1 LTLKLL
7 LTQIYRKQMKKSAE
21 LKQERAQKIEAQKT
35 LHTTATAEKRNLNEV
50 ETVSFESLQV
60 EIEVLTRS
68 VSNAEA
74 YEKNLRS
81 MEEPGET
88 IEVKPGE
95 EKPEE
100 RKAVFSIHR
109 AIRSQMVNGGV
120 KLEGAEL
127 EMHQRAAKVASESN
141 IPIGGIAIE
150 MRAQTV
156 TGDAG
161 AKGGNLVQTDL
172 QSPIDFLRPQPLMQ
186 KMGATYLTGLTGNL
200 RFPKNAGGIVA
211 TWEGET
217 DATDETENAYG
228 YVDSIPKRLSVTVA
242 ISLQNLMQSSI
253 DLEKYTVNEI
263 NLAIANAMDA
273 AAVNGS
279 GIGQPLGVLNNT
291 GVNQVVT
298 GANGDAPTW
307 AQIVDLETAV
317 FVENANA
324 SRMAYIINP
333 KTRGTLKKTK
343 HTAGDLNYIM
353 GVDNKVNGYDAET
366 SNHVP
371 GNLTKGTGTN
381 LSAAAFGDWSQ
392 LMINQWGWM
401 DLSVDEFSRKKE
413 GLVEITANV
422 FVDVLVKQPKAFSVV
437 KGLITA

>member
-1 LTLKLL
+1 
-7 LTQIYRKQMKKSAE
+7 MKKSAA
-21 LKQERAQKIEAQKT
+21 LRQERAQKIEAQKA
-35 LHTTATAEKRNLNEV
+35 LHAKAEAEKRSLNEI
-50 ETVSFESLQV
+50 ETTEFRTIQK
-60 EIEVLTRS
+60 EIEGLTGQIAD
-68 VSNAEA
+68 AEA
-74 YEKNLRS
+74 YEVNLRS
-81 MEEPGET
+81 IENPGESLMDN
-88 IEVKPGE
+88 ENP
-95 EKPEE
+95 KPEE

-109 AIRSQMVNGGV
+109 AIRSQLVNGGI

-127 EMHQRAAKVASESN
+127 EMHQRAAKAASESN

-186 KMGATYLTGLTGNL
+186 KMGATYITGLTGNL
-200 RFPKNAGGIVA
+200 RFPKNEGGIVA

-217 DATDETENAYG
+217 DAVDPTSNTYG
-228 YVDSIPKRLSVTVA
+228 YLDSLPKRLSVTVP

-253 DLEKYTVNEI
+253 NLERYTINEI
-263 NLAIANAMDA
+263 NLAIANALDA
-273 AAVNGS
+273 ASVNGS
-279 GIGQPLGVLNNT
+279 GIGQPLGILNNPA
-291 GVNQVVT
+291 VNQVT
-298 GANGDAPTW
+298 TSTNGSAPSWDT
-307 AQIVDLETAV
+307 IVDLETGV

-324 SRMAYIINP
+324 AKMAYIVNP
-333 KTRGTLKKTK
+333 KTRGKLKKTK
-343 HTAGDLNYIM
+343 HEAGDLNYIM
-353 GVDNKVNGYDAET
+353 GVDNRVNGYDAET

-371 GNLTKGTGTN
+371 GNLAKGTGTN

-392 LMINQWGWM
+392 LMINQWGFM

-413 GLVEITANV
+413 GLIEITANV